1 MSGIEKFMFYWIP
14 IILGILFL
22 GAMLLIHHEVHK
34 AREYA
39 REEARIFDE
48 RVQTATEEEW
58 TCYLEGNEIDI
69 KTVNLYQYQV
79 AFDIDNKIVKL
90 SPRLVRRN
98 TTVSPVFMIRP

>member
-39 REEARIFDE
+39 KEEARIFDE

-58 TCYLEGNEIDI
+58 KIDLKQVVKNINI
-69 KTVNLYQYQV
+69 KHCR
-79 AFDIDNKIVKL
+79 AIIDKDGF
-90 SPRLVRRN
+90 
-98 TTVSPVFMIRP
+98 THG